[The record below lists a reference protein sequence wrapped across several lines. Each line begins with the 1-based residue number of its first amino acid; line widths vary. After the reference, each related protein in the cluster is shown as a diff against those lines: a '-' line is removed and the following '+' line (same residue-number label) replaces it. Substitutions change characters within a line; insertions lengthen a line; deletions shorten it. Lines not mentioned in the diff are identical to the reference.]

1 MEFLKTLLHFDT
13 VLKSIIQQYG
23 ALTYLILFAI
33 IFAETG
39 LVIMPFL
46 PGDTLIFAA
55 AALAADGTVLNPI
68 LLFVILAVAAIV
80 GDTVNYWVGNKLGDR
95 AYKGEIKYIKKE
107 YIERTHAFFEKY
119 GGKTIFLARFV
130 PIVRTFAPFV
140 AGASKMSYSYFFT
153 YNIIGGL
160 VWVGLFTFLGYFFGN
175 LEPVKKN
182 FELVVVAI
190 LIISLV
196 PILFEW
202 IKARQEAKKVASQ

>member
-13 VLKSIIQQYG
+13 ILKSIIQQYG
-23 ALTYLILFAI
+23 TLTYLILFVI

-55 AALAADGTVLNPI
+55 AALAADHTVLNPI
-68 LLFVILAVAAIV
+68 LLFIILAVAAIV
-80 GDTVNYWVGNKLGDR
+80 GDTVNYWIGNKLGDR

-160 VWVGLFTFLGYFFGN
+160 AWVGLFTFLGYFFGSF
-175 LEPVKKN
+175 EPVKKN